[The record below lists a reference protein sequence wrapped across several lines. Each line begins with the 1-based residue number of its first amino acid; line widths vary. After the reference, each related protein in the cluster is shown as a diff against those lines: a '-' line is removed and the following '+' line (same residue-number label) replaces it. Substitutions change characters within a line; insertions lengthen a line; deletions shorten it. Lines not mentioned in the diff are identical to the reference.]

1 MEQTKRQLSVFKRVE
16 QKYLVAN
23 KTASLLLEA
32 LAPVIEAD
40 EYGAARIH
48 NLYLDTPQQTLIRA
62 SIEKPHFK
70 EKLRLRRYES
80 QGSHP
85 EKRRDEQRDKGRDER
100 QNECRDVRRDEHW
113 EKRRDESIG
122 ASLES
127 FEKTLLSLLFE
138 TSDQNTFIEIKRKCG
153 SIVCKR
159 RLALPLLAARQFIE
173 ERKSPLLLL
182 ESRKEESCRKEESG
196 QSHTLD
202 QHVLDVQIL
211 RELNWMLDYYE
222 KRYGAFVPSIAIVYE
237 RNAFVHT
244 SGLRITVDRNIS
256 FKQGSWHGF
265 ATGCDTTDAV
275 LLLEPDVCLL
285 EIKTTDAFPL
295 ELSALLSE
303 LEMFPVSF
311 SKVGR
316 AYEAMQQS
324 ARQPARQIAHQPAY
338 QPAYQPAQLVACQPA
353 YQPTWQST
361 RQPAA
366 YQPAAYQ
373 PAAYQPAQPT
383 YQSVSALSSKGA

>member
-16 QKYLVAN
+16 QKYIVTN

-48 NLYLDTPQQTLIRA
+48 NLYFDTPQQTLIRA

-80 QGSHP
+80 QDSHP
-85 EKRRDEQRDKGRDER
+85 EKRWDEQRDKGRDECR
-100 QNECRDVRRDEHW
+100 DAHQNERRDEHW
-113 EKRRDESIG
+113 DARRDESIG

-138 TSDQNTFIEIKRKCG
+138 TSGQNTFIEIKRKCG
-153 SIVCKR
+153 SVVCKR
-159 RLALPLLAARQFIE
+159 RLGLPLSAARQFIE

-182 ESRKEESCRKEESG
+182 ERRKEESG
-196 QSHTLD
+196 QSQTFE
-202 QHVLDVQIL
+202 QYTLDVQIL
-211 RELNWMLDYYE
+211 RELGWMLDYYE
-222 KRYGAFVPSIAIVYE
+222 KRYGAFAPSIAIVYD
-237 RNAFVHT
+237 RSAFVHA

-265 ATGCDTTDAV
+265 ATGYDATDAV

-285 EIKTTDAFPL
+285 EFKMTDAFPL

-303 LEMFPVSF
+303 LGMFPVSF

-316 AYEAMQQS
+316 AYEAMQRLSGAGQVSFVQEAPVLQRLSPAYQPVYQSSQTAAYQPVYQS
-324 ARQPARQIAHQPAY
+324 ARQPVY
-338 QPAYQPAQLVACQPA
+338 QPAH
-353 YQPTWQST
+353 QS
-361 RQPAA
+361 
-366 YQPAAYQ
+366 
-373 PAAYQPAQPT
+373 T
-383 YQSVSALSSKGA
+383 YQSVSALSNKGA